1 MTIVN
6 NITFPLARP
15 THYIACISDDMTGD
29 CTHVSIKL
37 SVPTLIRLVWLWL
50 VASALR
56 LIGVK
61 MSVFDDKENGLAT
74 TCLRRKRK
82 QMLRINQKTS
92 SDDDPYN
99 CLSAA
104 ELISLGGY
112 ATESV
117 LSRYFTLANKDL
129 KLDSVE
135 VHVASRMMW
144 FRLYF
149 IGANPSIETDP
160 FNLGVIVR
168 DVVRTK
174 QMEDNKDV
182 AKNQ

>member
-1 MTIVN
+1 MTITH
-6 NITFPLARP
+6 NITFPLEHP
-15 THYIACISDDMTGD
+15 THYIACISDDATGD

-37 SVPTLIRLVWLWL
+37 SAPTLIRLVWLWL
-50 VASALR
+50 IASALR

-61 MSVFDDKENGLAT
+61 MSVFEDKSNGFAI

-82 QMLRINQKTS
+82 QMLKIDQKTS
-92 SDDDPYN
+92 SDDEPYN

-112 ATESV
+112 TTVSA

-168 DVVRTK
+168 DSVRRNFS
-174 QMEDNKDV
+174 MG
-182 AKNQ
+182 NQEVSN

>member
-1 MTIVN
+1 MTISN
-6 NITFPLARP
+6 NITFPLERS
-15 THYIACISDDMTGD
+15 THYIACISNDVTGD

-61 MSVFDDKENGLAT
+61 MSVFEDKANRFT
-74 TCLRRKRK
+74 ITCLRRKGNQTLK
-82 QMLRINQKTS
+82 INQETS

-117 LSRYFTLANKDL
+117 LSRYFTLANKGL

-160 FNLGVIVR
+160 FNLGIIVR
-168 DVVRTK
+168 DVVRIK

-182 AKNQ
+182 TKNR